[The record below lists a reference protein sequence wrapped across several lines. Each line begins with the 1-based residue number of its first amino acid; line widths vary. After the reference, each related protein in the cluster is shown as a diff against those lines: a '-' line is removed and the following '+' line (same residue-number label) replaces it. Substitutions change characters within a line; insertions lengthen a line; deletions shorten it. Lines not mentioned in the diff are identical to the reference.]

1 MSSKVPPGKPIVDI
15 SLKNQGNTSKTTQV
29 VRLTLQQYALLE
41 KQVLSTFD
49 LRATDPG
56 SLGVQ
61 VGAERVLRKLREGF
75 VIEV

>member
-1 MSSKVPPGKPIVDI
+1 MGPSVITNTSGGNAQ
-15 SLKNQGNTSKTTQV
+15 KNQQGNTNKVQER